1 MMNVYGEE
9 ALMIQLNRS
18 VGIILVLIVGFLVQ
32 LIFSLADVKDTPNK
46 AVVEFSKAYFQ
57 LDRSMAERICKE
69 QLANDDV
76 DIVDQYLYL
85 TAIEASERGFDINF
99 MKNKLYH
106 IETETLS
113 KNDTT
118 AKIRITGKT
127 RIAVN
132 HVYPIVAGLFNIGAT
147 HEVNETFNVIKED
160 NRWKVCG
167 NLFSL
172 PLIMEDNDLTT

>member
-1 MMNVYGEE
+1 
-9 ALMIQLNRS
+9 MIQLSRS

-32 LIFSLADVKDTPNK
+32 VLFSLADQRDTPNK

-57 LDRSMAERICKE
+57 LDRSMADRICQK
-69 QLANDDV
+69 QLTTDDV
-76 DIVDQYLYL
+76 DIVDQHLYL
-85 TAIEASERGFDINF
+85 AAKEANERGFDINF
-99 MKNKLYH
+99 IKNKLYH

-127 RIAVN
+127 RVAIN
-132 HVYPIVAGLFNIGAT
+132 HVYPIVAQLFNIGAT
-147 HEVNETFNVIKED
+147 HEVNQTFNVIKED
-160 NRWKVCG
+160 NQWKVCG

-172 PLIMEDNDLTT
+172 P

>member
-1 MMNVYGEE
+1 
-9 ALMIQLNRS
+9 MIQLNRG

-32 LIFSLADVKDTPNK
+32 VLFSLADLKDTPNK

-57 LDRSMAERICKE
+57 LDRSMADRICKK
-69 QLANDDV
+69 QLTTDDV

-85 TAIEASERGFDINF
+85 ASKEANERGFDINF
-99 MKNKLYH
+99 LKNKLYH

-127 RIAVN
+127 RVAIN
-132 HVYPIVAGLFNIGAT
+132 PVYPIVAKLFNIGAT
-147 HEVNETFNVIKED
+147 QEVEGTFNVIKED
-160 NRWKVCG
+160 SEWKVCG

-172 PLIMEDNDLTT
+172 L

>member
-1 MMNVYGEE
+1 
-9 ALMIQLNRS
+9 MIQLSRS

-32 LIFSLADVKDTPNK
+32 VLFSLADQRDTPNK

-57 LDRSMAERICKE
+57 LDRSMADRICQK
-69 QLANDDV
+69 QLTTDDV
-76 DIVDQYLYL
+76 DIVDQHLYL
-85 TAIEASERGFDINF
+85 AAKEANERGFDINF
-99 MKNKLYH
+99 IKNKLYH

-127 RIAVN
+127 RVAIN
-132 HVYPIVAGLFNIGAT
+132 HVYPIVAQLFNIGAT
-147 HEVNETFNVIKED
+147 HEVNQTFNVIKED
-160 NRWKVCG
+160 SQWKVSG

-172 PLIMEDNDLTT
+172 P

>member
-1 MMNVYGEE
+1 
-9 ALMIQLNRS
+9 MIQLSRS

-32 LIFSLADVKDTPNK
+32 VLFSLADQRDTPNK

-57 LDRSMAERICKE
+57 LDRSMADRICQK
-69 QLANDDV
+69 QLTTDDV
-76 DIVDQYLYL
+76 DIVDQHLYL
-85 TAIEASERGFDINF
+85 AAKEANERGFDINF
-99 MKNKLYH
+99 IKNKLYH

-127 RIAVN
+127 RVAIN
-132 HVYPIVAGLFNIGAT
+132 HVYPIVAQLFNIGAT
-147 HEVNETFNVIKED
+147 PEVNQTFNVIKED
-160 NRWKVCG
+160 SQWKVCG

-172 PLIMEDNDLTT
+172 P

>member
-1 MMNVYGEE
+1 
-9 ALMIQLNRS
+9 MIQLSRS

-32 LIFSLADVKDTPNK
+32 LLFSLVDLRDTPNK

-57 LDRSMAERICKE
+57 LDQSMANRICKI
-69 QLANDDV
+69 QLVNDDI

-85 TAIEASERGFDINF
+85 AAKEANERGFDINF

-118 AKIRITGKT
+118 AKIRITGKI
-127 RIAVN
+127 RVAIN
-132 HVYPIVAGLFNIGAT
+132 HVYPIVAKLFNIGST
-147 HEVNETFNVIKED
+147 HEVDETFNVIKED
-160 NRWKVCG
+160 GQWKVCG
-167 NLFSL
+167 NLYSL
-172 PLIMEDNDLTT
+172 P

>member
-1 MMNVYGEE
+1 
-9 ALMIQLNRS
+9 MIQLSRS

-32 LIFSLADVKDTPNK
+32 LLFSLADLRDTPNK

-57 LDRSMAERICKE
+57 LDQSMANRICKI
-69 QLANDDV
+69 QLVNDDI

-85 TAIEASERGFDINF
+85 AAKEANERGFDINF

-118 AKIRITGKT
+118 AKIRITGKI
-127 RIAVN
+127 RVAIN
-132 HVYPIVAGLFNIGAT
+132 HVYPIVAKLFNIGST
-147 HEVNETFNVIKED
+147 HEVDETFNVIKED
-160 NRWKVCG
+160 GQWKVCG

-172 PLIMEDNDLTT
+172 P

>member
-1 MMNVYGEE
+1 
-9 ALMIQLNRS
+9 MIQLSRS

-32 LIFSLADVKDTPNK
+32 VLFSLADLKDTPNK

-57 LDRSMAERICKE
+57 LDRSMADRICKK
-69 QLANDDV
+69 QLTTDDV

-85 TAIEASERGFDINF
+85 ASKEANERGFDINF
-99 MKNKLYH
+99 LKNKLYH

-127 RIAVN
+127 RVAIN
-132 HVYPIVAGLFNIGAT
+132 PVYPIVAKLFNIGAT
-147 HEVNETFNVIKED
+147 QEVEGTFNVIKED
-160 NRWKVCG
+160 SEWKVCG

-172 PLIMEDNDLTT
+172 P

>member
-1 MMNVYGEE
+1 
-9 ALMIQLNRS
+9 MIQLSRS

-32 LIFSLADVKDTPNK
+32 VLFSLADQRDTPNK

-57 LDRSMAERICKE
+57 LDRSMADRICQK
-69 QLANDDV
+69 QLTTDDV
-76 DIVDQYLYL
+76 DIVDQHLYL
-85 TAIEASERGFDINF
+85 AAKEANERGFDINF
-99 MKNKLYH
+99 IKNKLYH

-127 RIAVN
+127 RVAIN
-132 HVYPIVAGLFNIGAT
+132 HVYPIVAQLFNIGAT
-147 HEVNETFNVIKED
+147 HEVNQTFNVIKED
-160 NRWKVCG
+160 SQWKVCG

-172 PLIMEDNDLTT
+172 P

>member
-1 MMNVYGEE
+1 
-9 ALMIQLNRS
+9 MIQLSRS

-32 LIFSLADVKDTPNK
+32 LLFSLADLRDTPNK

-57 LDRSMAERICKE
+57 LDRSMADRICKK
-69 QLANDDV
+69 QLSTDPV

-85 TAIEASERGFDINF
+85 AAKEANERGFDINF

-118 AKIRITGKT
+118 AKIRITGKK
-127 RIAVN
+127 RVAVN
-132 HVYPIVAGLFNIGAT
+132 PVYPIVAQLFNIGAT
-147 HEVNETFNVIKED
+147 HEVDETFNVIKED
-160 NRWKVCG
+160 SQWKVCE

-172 PLIMEDNDLTT
+172 PEYGG

>member
-1 MMNVYGEE
+1 
-9 ALMIQLNRS
+9 MIQLNRS

-167 NLFSL
+167 NFFSL

>member
-1 MMNVYGEE
+1 
-9 ALMIQLNRS
+9 MIQLNRS

-32 LIFSLADVKDTPNK
+32 VLFSLADQRDTPNK

-57 LDRSMAERICKE
+57 LDRSMADRICQK
-69 QLANDDV
+69 QLTTDDV
-76 DIVDQYLYL
+76 DIVDQHLYL
-85 TAIEASERGFDINF
+85 AAKEANERGFDINF
-99 MKNKLYH
+99 IKNKLYH

-127 RIAVN
+127 RVAIN
-132 HVYPIVAGLFNIGAT
+132 HVYPIVAQLFNIGAT
-147 HEVNETFNVIKED
+147 HEVNQTFNVIKED
-160 NRWKVCG
+160 NQWKVCG

-172 PLIMEDNDLTT
+172 P